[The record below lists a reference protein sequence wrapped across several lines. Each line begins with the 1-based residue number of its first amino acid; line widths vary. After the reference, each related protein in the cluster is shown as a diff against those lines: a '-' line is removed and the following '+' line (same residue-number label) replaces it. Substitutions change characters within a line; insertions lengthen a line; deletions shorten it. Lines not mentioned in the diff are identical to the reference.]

1 MSPLGVYIELKDGKV
16 KKTALELLTLAHQA
30 GREAVAVLFANDPG
44 ACADDLAA
52 YGAARIV
59 HVTGLNGQQPSPET
73 LADSLAKVITDEAL
87 GDFIAIHSAAG
98 KDLLPRV
105 AARLEAPLAS
115 DCTGVDFD
123 TATATRPMYAGKV
136 IAQVKLTGANRL
148 YTLRPNTITPEPA
161 AQASSPQVQAVAAE
175 AAGAFGVGADLS
187 AVKEV
192 VKGVAGRIDLTE
204 AEIIISGGRGMK
216 SKENFALLE
225 QAADVLGAAV
235 GASRAAVDAEYATQ
249 DMQVGQTGKTV
260 NPVLYIACG
269 ISGAIQHFA
278 GMKTSKVIVAINK
291 DPEAPIFA
299 KADFGIV
306 GDLFEVLP
314 VLTEELRKVINKG

>member
-1 MSPLGVYIELKDGKV
+1 MSSLGVYIELKDGKV

-30 GREAVAVLFANDPG
+30 GREAVVVLFANDPG
-44 ACADDLAA
+44 ACTDDLAV
-52 YGAARIV
+52 YGAAKIV

-73 LADSLAKVITDEAL
+73 LADSLAKVITDERL
-87 GDFIAIHSAAG
+87 GDFIAAHSAAG

-123 TATATRPMYAGKV
+123 AATATKPMYAGKV
-136 IAQVKLTGANRL
+136 IAQVKLTGPNRL

-175 AAGAFGVGADLS
+175 VGADLS

-278 GMKTSKVIVAINK
+278 GMKTAKVIVAINK

-314 VLTEELRKVINKG
+314 VLTEELRKVVDKG

>member
-1 MSPLGVYIELKDGKV
+1 MSSLGVYIELKDGKV

-30 GREAVAVLFANDPG
+30 GREAVVVLFANDPG
-44 ACADDLAA
+44 ACTDDLAV
-52 YGAARIV
+52 YGAAKIV

-73 LADSLAKVITDEAL
+73 LADSLAKVITDERL
-87 GDFIAIHSAAG
+87 GDFIAAHSAAG

-136 IAQVKLTGANRL
+136 IAQVKLTGPNRL

-175 AAGAFGVGADLS
+175 VGADLS

-278 GMKTSKVIVAINK
+278 GMKTAKVIVAINK

-314 VLTEELRKVINKG
+314 VLTEELRKVVDKG